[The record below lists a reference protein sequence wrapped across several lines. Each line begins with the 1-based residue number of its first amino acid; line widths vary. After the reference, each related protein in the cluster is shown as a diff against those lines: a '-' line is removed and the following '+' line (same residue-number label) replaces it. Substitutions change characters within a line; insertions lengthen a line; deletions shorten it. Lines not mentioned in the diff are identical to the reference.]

1 MLFEFALPSKI
12 ENVKCVKVCVYVE
25 GGWCS
30 TVNAVGC
37 INHRDNQTKQMDS
50 INFLG
55 HLKTLLEQYTII
67 IANLVHTC
75 IEQSKD

>member
-1 MLFEFALPSKI
+1 MWRGGGALLLI
-12 ENVKCVKVCVYVE
+12 LLAV
-25 GGWCS
+25 S
-30 TVNAVGC
+30 T
-37 INHRDNQTKQMDS
+37 IRDNQTKQTKQIDS